1 MTYDLLSAYLIAGV
15 IAYAGY
21 RVRALTW
28 DGAVAACLVGGTV
41 FAFGE
46 WTLAILLVLFFG
58 SSSMLS
64 FVGKRNVRKQQA
76 EETFDKGG
84 KRDAAQVLANGGV
97 AAAAAVLV
105 GVLGSSV
112 AALMF
117 GAFAGALAE
126 ATADTWA
133 TEIGVL
139 SSTPPRLITTG
150 RKVHAGTSGGLTAL
164 GSGAGILGAG
174 VIGASAAAGLA
185 LFPQLRPFGS
195 DSVLQALPIILAAL
209 AGGTAGMLVDSLLG
223 ATVQASYFCPQCNEL
238 TESRLHKCGTP
249 TTLVRGARWLT
260 NDVVNLAG
268 TLVGASVGLLVVAI
282 MPFATR

>member
-1 MTYDLLSAYLIAGV
+1 MP
-15 IAYAGY
+15 
-21 RVRALTW
+21 
-28 DGAVAACLVGGTV
+28 
-41 FAFGE
+41 
-46 WTLAILLVLFFG
+46 AILLVLFFG
-58 SSSMLS
+58 SSSVLS

-117 GAFAGALAE
+117 GAFVGALAE

-150 RKVHAGTSGGLTAL
+150 RKVPAGTSGGLTAL
-164 GSGAGILGAG
+164 GSGAGVLGAG
-174 VIGASAAAGLA
+174 VIGAFAAAGQA

-209 AGGTAGMLVDSLLG
+209 AGGTAGMLVDSVLG
-223 ATVQASYFCPQCNEL
+223 ATVQASYFCPQCNKL

-249 TTLVRGARWLT
+249 TTLVRGVRWLT

-268 TLVGASVGLLVVAI
+268 TLVGASVGLLVAAI